1 MRLELI
7 AVGRMRSGPE
17 KELVVR
23 YCERARSAGRA
34 IGFSDVVMRD
44 IDESPARRPEDRK
57 AEEARAI
64 LAQVATGARLVALDE
79 GGELLSSRAFAAALA
94 SRRDQGANATALVL
108 GGPDGLAASISAT
121 ASLVLSLGRMTYPHQ
136 LARILVAEQIY
147 RAITIL
153 SGHPYHRD

>member
-1 MRLELI
+1 VRLELI
-7 AVGRMRSGPE
+7 GIGRMRSGPE
-17 KELVVR
+17 QELVAR
-23 YCERARSAGRA
+23 YIERARTAGRA
-34 IGFSDVVMRD
+34 IGFSGVAARD
-44 IDESPARRPEDRK
+44 IDESRARRAEDRK

-64 LAQVATGARLVALDE
+64 LAQVAAGASLVSLDE

-94 SRRDQGANATALVL
+94 ARRDQGASTTALVL
-108 GGPDGLAASISAT
+108 GGPDGLDEKVRAT
-121 ASLVLSLGRMTYPHQ
+121 ASLVVSLGRLTYPHQ